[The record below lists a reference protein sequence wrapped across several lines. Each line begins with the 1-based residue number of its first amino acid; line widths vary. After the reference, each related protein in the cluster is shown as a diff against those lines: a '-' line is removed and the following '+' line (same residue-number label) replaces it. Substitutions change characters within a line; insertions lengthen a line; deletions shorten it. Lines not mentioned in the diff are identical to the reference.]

1 MSSVKRAKFRHKT
14 KNPFPPLPLHPRWF
28 KLKLYVK
35 ICKIIKICAPF
46 FCILKKSRG
55 QKFECE
61 IFSKWKKNFKKGGT
75 RFWFFTK
82 FYLMLKFETS
92 RMKGKRGK
100 WNFEIAY
107 FGRKLA
113 KSNEKS
119 FYFFH
124 SGTTTYLI
132 MGFKQNLIG

>member
-1 MSSVKRAKFRHKT
+1 MCSVKSAKFRHKT
-14 KNPFPPLPLHPRWF
+14 RNPFPPLPLHPRWF

-35 ICKIIKICAPF
+35 ICKIIKISSSF
-46 FCILKKSRG
+46 FLYLEKSSWS
-55 QKFECE
+55 KIWMCD
-61 IFSKWKKNFKKGGT
+61 IFKMKKNFKKGGT

-113 KSNEKS
+113 KYNEKS